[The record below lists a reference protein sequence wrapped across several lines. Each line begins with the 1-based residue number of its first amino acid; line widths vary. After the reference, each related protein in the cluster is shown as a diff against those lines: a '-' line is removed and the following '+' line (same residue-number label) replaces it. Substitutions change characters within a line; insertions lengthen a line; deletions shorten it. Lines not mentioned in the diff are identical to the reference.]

1 MHMQE
6 RWVRLQE
13 EEFSVQEEVERVL
26 KVSRRIGGVVCFIGA
41 VRDFSE
47 GREVTKL
54 EFEHYSGM
62 AEEELERIRQEAKQK
77 FGAKEISVVHR
88 YGSLEPGD
96 TIVLVVAGAEHREQA
111 FGACRYVIDELK
123 KRVPIWKKEHT
134 PEGEVW
140 VQEHP

>member
-1 MHMQE
+1 MQD

-47 GREVTKL
+47 GRKVTKL

-77 FGAKEISVVHR
+77 FGATEISVVHR